1 MQTTS
6 AQLEVAE
13 SQLVERD
20 ALIAGLEADLQ
31 DTRAELQTTSAQLD
45 IAENQLVKKD
55 AQIEGLEAD
64 LQDTRAELQTTSAQL
79 EVAESQLVER
89 EAQIEGLEVALQDSR
104 TSIQAASNQL
114 KKRDA
119 EIETLEGDLED
130 SQATVEA
137 KSAELEENKMRPIE
151 ELEIMRVHEP
161 MGFYVDPHD
170 TATGVRLLTAI
181 ACVGGMPPG
190 YEPHVYYRI
199 HEQEFIDTLVRSGDY
214 KKVGEAKWSSADWTS
229 EEEDIEFFFT
239 RKETLGS
246 NPYEWLDDSDWVTNE
261 MAWFET
267 LHAYCSDTV
276 QP

>member
-1 MQTTS
+1 M
-6 AQLEVAE
+6 
-13 SQLVERD
+13 
-20 ALIAGLEADLQ
+20 
-31 DTRAELQTTSAQLD
+31 
-45 IAENQLVKKD
+45 
-55 AQIEGLEAD
+55 
-64 LQDTRAELQTTSAQL
+64 QTTSAQL

-151 ELEIMRVHEP
+151 EPEIMRVHEP

-246 NPYEWLDDSDWVTNE
+246 HPYEWLDDSDWVTNE

>member
-20 ALIAGLEADLQ
+20 AQIA
-31 DTRAELQTTSAQLD
+31 
-45 IAENQLVKKD
+45 
-55 AQIEGLEAD
+55 
-64 LQDTRAELQTTSAQL
+64 
-79 EVAESQLVER
+79 
-89 EAQIEGLEVALQDSR
+89 GLEVALQDSR

-151 ELEIMRVHEP
+151 EPEIMRVHEP

-246 NPYEWLDDSDWVTNE
+246 HPYEWLDDSDWVTNE